1 MSRKVRGRAA
11 ARGARGPEVAP
22 ATSPRRGTNPE
33 LTDELARLD
42 MQVRDLG
49 EQWDGLEQEIAEKIQ
64 RRRALMAEQESSQ
77 VDHSAAITRLQAE
90 IYAARDRL
98 KVLRDAHFDFS
109 CLYRIVSEARRR
121 PAST

>member
-1 MSRKVRGRAA
+1 MAA
-11 ARGARGPEVAP
+11 PHASSGPAEGAY
-22 ATSPRRGTNPE
+22 PE

-49 EQWDGLEQEIAEKIQ
+49 EQWDGLEQVIAKKIQ
-64 RRRALMAEQESSQ
+64 QRRALMAEQEAGQ
-77 VDHSAAITRLQAE
+77 ADHSAAITRLQAE

-121 PAST
+121 PASP